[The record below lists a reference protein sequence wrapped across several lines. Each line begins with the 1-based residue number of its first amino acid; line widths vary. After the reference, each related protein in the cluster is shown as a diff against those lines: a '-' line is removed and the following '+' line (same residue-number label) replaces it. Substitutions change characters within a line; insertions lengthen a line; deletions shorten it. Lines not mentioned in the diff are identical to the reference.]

1 MHPSYLHIKSAL
13 EALFGPQEAAAMARW
28 ILTDV
33 FGFTAIELYGG
44 KDRTFSAN
52 DEKQLADILRRLEKY
67 EPLQY
72 VLGRTEFDGLTL
84 EVTPDVLI
92 PRPETAELVAWIAE
106 DVQASEDVRT
116 DAPGTDAPRILDI
129 GTGSGCIP
137 LALHRRLPRA
147 RLTAWD
153 ISEAALAVA
162 RRNASAHQADIQFER
177 CDVLEAG
184 DAGGRTFDI
193 VVSNPPYICRKE
205 RAEMHRN
212 VLDWEPSL
220 ALFVPDDDPL
230 RFYRRIAQLGRTVLV
245 PGGALY
251 FEINRAYG
259 AETVEMLRGLG
270 YRDIT
275 LKKDMEGNDRMIKA
289 RI

>member
-1 MHPSYLHIKSAL
+1 MHPCYLHIKRVLTAHYGDS
-13 EALFGPQEAAAMARW
+13 EAAAMARW

-33 FGFTAIELYGG
+33 FGFTTLELYGG

-52 DEKQLADILRRLEKY
+52 DEARLADILCRLENF

-72 VLGRTEFDGLTL
+72 VLGHAEFDGLTL
-84 EVTPDVLI
+84 EVTPEVLI
-92 PRPETAELVAWIAE
+92 PRPETAELVAWIAG
-106 DVQASEDVRT
+106 DVQAGAQE
-116 DAPGTDAPRILDI
+116 APQTEAPRILDI

-137 LALHRRLPRA
+137 IALKHRLPRA
-147 RLTAWD
+147 ILTAWD
-153 ISEAALAVA
+153 ISEGALQVA
-162 RRNASAHQADIQFER
+162 RRNASALHAEVQFER
-177 CDVLEAG
+177 CDVLQAE
-184 DAGGRTFDI
+184 DAGGRTFDV
-193 VVSNPPYICRKE
+193 VVSNPPYICQKE
-205 RAEMHRN
+205 RAQMHRN

-220 ALFVPDDDPL
+220 ALFVPDDDAL
-230 RFYRRIAQLGRTVLV
+230 RFYRRIARLGRTVLA

-259 AETVEMLRGLG
+259 GDTVEMLRGLG